1 MTRIL
6 QITDIHL
13 VAPPRLVSG
22 RLSTFDIFKNAIDR
36 ILEDGEKI
44 GKIDAIV
51 ATGDITDTGDVESF
65 GVFKNQIERLGLP
78 YYLVP
83 GNHDLQ
89 APMLSCFDDV
99 LRLETRSKKINWVQ
113 DINEIRLIGLDT
125 SLPNESGG
133 ILDEKTLAFLS
144 ESILT
149 AQDKPILIALHHPPF
164 QSGIQFMDKI
174 GLKNSQDL
182 DAILNDVPNEIRL
195 ISGHLHSTMISSI
208 GNNIAISSA
217 AISSSFLVDYRE
229 NAPIGFSTTSTGY
242 MVHEWNNGF
251 RSTCMPLSQVDG
263 PHPF

>member
-13 VAPPRLVSG
+13 APPPRLVSG
-22 RLSTFDIFKNAIDR
+22 RLNTFEIFKKTIDR
-36 ILEDGEKI
+36 ILEDMRKI
-44 GKIDAIV
+44 GKVDAII
-51 ATGDITDTGDVESF
+51 ATGDITDTGDFESF
-65 GVFKNQIERLGLP
+65 CAFRNQIERLGIP
-78 YYLVP
+78 YFMVP

-89 APMLSCFDDV
+89 APMLSCFNDV
-99 LRLETRSKKINWVQ
+99 ITLEAGSQKVNWVQ
-113 DINEIRLIGLDT
+113 DVNEIRLIGLDT

-133 ILDEKTLAFLS
+133 MLDEKTLGFLS
-144 ESILT
+144 ESILG
-149 AQDKPILIALHHPPF
+149 AKDKPILIALHHPPF

-182 DAILNDVPNEIRL
+182 DDILNDVPNEIRL
-195 ISGHLHSTMISSI
+195 ISGHLHSTMIASL

-229 NAPIGFSTTSTGY
+229 DAPIGFSTTSTGY